1 MEGSSDLGGLVGDQG
16 FVLWNGP
23 PLLHPVQGRK
33 QQDKVMDVHVL
44 GVQSAE
50 ATCGRGGRCK
60 LRLRCPPL
68 SPEDPRLRLEALR

>member
-44 GVQSAE
+44 GVRKPLAGGAGV
-50 ATCGRGGRCK
+50 ATFACAVR
-60 LRLRCPPL
+60 RCP
-68 SPEDPRLRLEALR
+68 PEDPRLRRKALR